1 MTDRERLEQEEER
14 SLAPQAA
21 KSRESKGRLHPE
33 PLCPRRTAFQIDRER
48 IVHAKAFR
56 RLGHKTQVFLSP
68 EGDHYRTRLTHTL
81 EVAQVARTIARLLR
95 LNEDLTEAIA
105 LGHDLGHTPFGH
117 AGEAALDRLLPGGF
131 RHNEQSLRVVDR
143 LERIRDDFSG
153 LNLTWEVR
161 DGLLHHT
168 GPVEPATWEG
178 RVVRLADRIAY
189 LNHDIDDAIR
199 GGLLRPEELPA
210 EVRSVLGESAQERL
224 DTWIADVVESTREA
238 GRVCQGPE
246 VAAATERLRE
256 FLFARVYVGSAAK
269 KEEAKVGLMI
279 EVLYEHLLTH
289 PAEIPANYRDETDL
303 PRRVGD
309 YIAGMT
315 DRFAVAEFNRLFV
328 PSCWPVEWEEGR

>member
-14 SLAPQAA
+14 MLAPQAT
-21 KSRESKGRLHPE
+21 KSRASRGRIHPE
-33 PLCPRRTAFQIDRER
+33 PPCPRRTAFQLDRER

-189 LNHDIDDAIR
+189 LNHDIDDAVR

-210 EVRSVLGESAQERL
+210 EVRRVLGDSAQERL
-224 DTWIADVVESTREA
+224 ETWIADVVESTRKT
-238 GRVCQGPE
+238 GRVGQGPE

-279 EVLYEHLLTH
+279 EVLYAHLLAH
-289 PAEIPANYRDETDL
+289 PAEIPPHYRDETDL
-303 PRRVGD
+303 ARGVGD